1 MKKALLTTLALALGL
16 CWSSLALAATPQ
28 EVVDLAKSA
37 SKFYQEKGQEAAIAA
52 VGDKNGPF
60 VKGELYIFMGSM
72 DKMELVAHPMSPQL
86 LAKDLTPLKDVK
98 GKLFFVEF
106 RNIARDK
113 GAGWTEYWWPKPGE
127 KEASPKASYILKSID
142 GKFYFGCGAYGID
155 AKTAEAQ
162 AK

>member
-1 MKKALLTTLALALGL
+1 MKKALLLTTLALIL

-28 EVVDLAKSA
+28 EVVDLVKSA
-37 SKFYQEKGQEAAIAA
+37 AKFYQEKGLEATLAA
-52 VGDKNGPF
+52 VNDKNGPF
-60 VKGELYIFMGSM
+60 VKGELYVFVGAM
-72 DKMELVAHPMSPQL
+72 DKVELLAHPFTPHL
-86 LAKDLTPLKDVK
+86 IGKDLPGIKDVK

-106 RNIARDK
+106 RNIAKDK

-127 KEASPKASYILKSID
+127 KEASPKASYIYRSYDSKY
-142 GKFYFGCGAYGID
+142 YFACGAYGID